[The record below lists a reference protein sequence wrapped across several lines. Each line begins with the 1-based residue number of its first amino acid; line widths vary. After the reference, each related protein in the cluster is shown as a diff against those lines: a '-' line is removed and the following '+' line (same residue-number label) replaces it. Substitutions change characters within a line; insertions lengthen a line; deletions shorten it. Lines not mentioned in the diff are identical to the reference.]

1 MKKIAIIE
9 DDQLFHEALQRA
21 LKKAGYQVAGAFS
34 LAQGYEVLKE
44 HPSLLIIDRNLPDGD
59 GLELCRKAR
68 ESGGI
73 PALFLTARFFSAFR
87 ILYRICRPHGRSTK
101 RIFFS
106 GFFRWAK
113 AEYSGKYHA
122 FNTTKRYH
130 NR

>member
-1 MKKIAIIE
+1 MELHAIKSGARWCWDEKNSNHE

-68 ESGGI
+68 ASGGI
-73 PALFLTARFFSAFR
+73 PALFLTARDEEEMIKAFDLGQM
-87 ILYRICRPHGRSTK
+87 II
-101 RIFFS
+101 
-106 GFFRWAK
+106 
-113 AEYSGKYHA
+113 
-122 FNTTKRYH
+122 
-130 NR
+130 

>member
-9 DDQLFHEALQRA
+9 DDKLFHEALQRA

-34 LAQGYEVLKE
+34 IAQGYEVLKE

-73 PALFLTARFFSAFR
+73 PALFLTARDEEEEMIKAFDFGADDY
-87 ILYRICRPHGRSTK
+87 LVKPFPWLCC
-101 RIFFS
+101 
-106 GFFRWAK
+106 
-113 AEYSGKYHA
+113 
-122 FNTTKRYH
+122 
-130 NR
+130 